1 MNFNIGDRV
10 PVIWDRIPENWF
22 GAGWR
27 NIKDYRNGSS
37 VSYGTVKK
45 KEINGPDLLLV
56 SMDSVPWYGFN
67 LDIAVRTEWLE
78 YENDS
83 RFDKEYAESELE
95 NILLGGQ
102 NE

>member
-1 MNFNIGDRV
+1 MFKVGDRV
-10 PVIWDRIPENWF
+10 LVIWDRIPENWF
-22 GAGWR
+22 GAGWL
-27 NIKDYRNGSS
+27 NIEDYRNGSS
-37 VSYGTVKK
+37 VLYGTVKK
-45 KEINGPDLLLV
+45 KLESNVPDLLLV

-83 RFDKEYAESELE
+83 HFDKEYAESELE